1 MRKKTS
7 AWILGLYITAFVFT
21 GCGGDAALDQYYTDM
36 EQFTSQANMD
46 FSTLNG
52 IDPASETAVDDM
64 LDAMDQLALSFQSL
78 ANISVP
84 KQFLSIESLADE
96 AGSYMTEAA
105 SLYHQAYG
113 DGNYHE
119 DIAAAAL
126 ENYNRAVKRM
136 DYISEILQGQMP
148 SDDSITITTENDA
161 PGFKED
167 GLPEAEGEIGEN

>member
-1 MRKKTS
+1 MKKKIFTWVS
-7 AWILGLYITAFVFT
+7 ILHMAAFLFT

-36 EQFTSQANMD
+36 EQFTSQASIH

-52 IDPASETAVDDM
+52 IDPSSATAVDEM
-64 LDAMDQLALSFQSL
+64 LAAMDQLAASFQSL
-78 ANISVP
+78 ADINVP
-84 KQFLSIESLADE
+84 KQFTTVENLADE

-136 DYISEILQGQMP
+136 DYISEILQGEMP
-148 SDDSITITTENDA
+148 SDDSITITTENSA

-167 GLPEAEGEIGEN
+167 GQPQSDGEGAEN